1 MLPPVL
7 DPVRAAGREGM
18 REGMRFYIVCRG
30 LYPDSR
36 PWVLAETADEAYAR
50 DEADSWRTTFVVSR
64 EDALRIPRVREAVLA
79 WDVRDDEAYREDM
92 EREDAEA
99 AFDDQP
105 AEAEADAVE
114 ALGSTSEIL
123 TFRAF
128 RELPTQAGQPDAMV
142 HAAYVQYLRLEMAWD
157 RTVDEP
163 ADP

>member
-1 MLPPVL
+1 
-7 DPVRAAGREGM
+7 
-18 REGMRFYIVCRG
+18 MRFYIVCRG
-30 LYPDSR
+30 LYPGSR

-50 DEADSWRTTFVVSR
+50 DEADTWRTTFVVSR

-79 WDVRDDEAYREDM
+79 WEAGDDEAYRWDM

-99 AFDDQP
+99 AFDEQP
-105 AEAEADAVE
+105 AEAEAPDAAL

-128 RELPTQAGQPDAMV
+128 RELPTQAGRPHDVV
-142 HAAYVQYLRLEMAWD
+142 HAAYVQYLRLEMVWD
-157 RTVDEP
+157 RAVDEP